1 MSVADEKTI
10 SASSRFVASFRIKA
24 SLKPGQPVLIARPSF
39 RITVKPPIA
48 VNICGN
54 QLIAENQPITELIYL
69 ESIAIDQGG
78 QKDRG
83 IVELRAL

>member
-24 SLKPGQPVLIARPSF
+24 SLKPSQPVLIARPSF

-54 QLIAENQPITELIYL
+54 QLIAELIYL
-69 ESIAIDQGG
+69 ESIAIDQGA
-78 QKDRG
+78 QKDAG